1 MERVKIMIL
10 VKRLL
15 NIMNYLNN
23 LVFCILI
30 EFSSVLSVIYLFF

>member
-15 NIMNYLNN
+15 NIMNYLNKIP
-23 LVFCILI
+23 FCVPI
-30 EFSSVLSVIYLFF
+30 EFYLVLFNF